1 MHKRSGVPRK
11 SVVSPVEPCTGGVLS
26 RESSPSQHKHWAWV
40 TTKVHF
46 RLECGLVTSALYES
60 RDTCRLHSK
69 RSERLAT
76 ARDGECAALR
86 AAILSGIPNVRI
98 ALFLQCSVSARDI
111 LVAVHSR
118 RQRDSARARGHS
130 GQHFSLRQFCTSAW
144 PGWDLQSQSLIVVGE
159 KVRRERRW
167 ISAGVDTEP
176 SLLAGYYGTLVHW
189 YT

>member
-1 MHKRSGVPRK
+1 MHQRSGVSRK
-11 SVVSPVEPCTGGVLS
+11 PVVSPVEPCRGGVLS
-26 RESSPSQHKHWAWV
+26 RELSPSQRKQWAWV

-60 RDTCRLHSK
+60 RGTCSLHSK

-118 RQRDSARARGHS
+118 RAREIPLAREDIPDSTFRCANSALPPGPDGIS
-130 GQHFSLRQFCTSAW
+130 NISL
-144 PGWDLQSQSLIVVGE
+144 
-159 KVRRERRW
+159 
-167 ISAGVDTEP
+167 
-176 SLLAGYYGTLVHW
+176 
-189 YT
+189 